1 MTEVFTTTT
10 QTFRPA
16 RTISMVTRT
25 SRENVGILTSVIA
38 WIVGLKKIE
47 NPVLLFGGGVI
58 DNPALEK
65 DQEIA
70 KSGDFC

>member
-1 MTEVFTTTT
+1 M
-10 QTFRPA
+10 
-16 RTISMVTRT
+16 
-25 SRENVGILTSVIA
+25 TSVIA